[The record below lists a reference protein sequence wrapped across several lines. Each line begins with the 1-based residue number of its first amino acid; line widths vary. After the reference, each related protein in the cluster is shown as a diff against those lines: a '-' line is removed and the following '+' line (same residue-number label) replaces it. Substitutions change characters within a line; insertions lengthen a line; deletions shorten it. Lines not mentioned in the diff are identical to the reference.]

1 MIVALRTAHDAGAE
15 ESGLAETAELIYGSA
30 LLAEGGDLPD
40 PARFTRLLTDRL
52 AHSV

>member
-1 MIVALRTAHDAGAE
+1 MRSLIQIIEARRWRPARWL
-15 ESGLAETAELIYGSA
+15 SGVLSYGGA

-52 AHSV
+52 ARSL